1 MAEMKRTHGESF
13 TVGLDDNSGR
23 VVIIRRNQEIIGNL
37 SRDDSVRF
45 AQDIIDWIPGFMRPV
60 APKEAEAAPSA
71 IALDG

>member
-23 VVIIRRNQEIIGNL
+23 VVIIRNNREVIGSL
-37 SRDDSVRF
+37 SRDDSVKF
-45 AQDIIDWIPGFMRPV
+45 GQDIIEWIPQFMRPTK
-60 APKEAEAAPSA
+60 PKEAEAASSV

>member
-1 MAEMKRTHGESF
+1 MKRTHGESF

-37 SRDDSVRF
+37 SREDSVRF
-45 AQDIIDWIPGFMRPV
+45 AQDIIEWMPSFMRPV
-60 APKEAEAAPSA
+60 PSKEDEAKPSV